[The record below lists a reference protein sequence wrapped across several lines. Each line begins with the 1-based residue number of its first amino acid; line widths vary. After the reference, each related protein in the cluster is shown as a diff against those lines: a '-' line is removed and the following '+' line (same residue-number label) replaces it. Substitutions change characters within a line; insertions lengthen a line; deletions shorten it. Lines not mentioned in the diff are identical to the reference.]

1 MSKKYKENLYRLY
14 QLQVKDKDKAV
25 QVFIE
30 NTLAKTQAMFA
41 YTGLPDTIPPV
52 EFERILQTNGTG
64 FVTMV
69 NDKLY
74 MLTGGYSGEVDA
86 YNRPTKYTVANTAL
100 KLSKTYDVATDG
112 VLVHNDTNDN
122 SLLPL
127 IGKFAVLYT
136 DAVITLDVGT
146 VLNRITMLISAS
158 DDKTKDSAEEFVKKI
173 LNGEFSVIGE
183 NQFFKGVNFQ
193 HAPTANSNNL
203 TQTVEVIQYIKAQM
217 LNELGLN
224 ANFNMKR
231 ERLNMGEVS
240 LNEDSLL
247 PYVDN
252 MLSCRQQAVQAIN
265 DKYGT
270 GIQVMLGSSWKLN
283 HESYERQLKDVTTTG
298 TQTKP
303 VDDAKTGDDKPVDDA
318 KTGDDKPVD
327 DAKTGD
333 DKPVDDDKTGDDK
346 PVDDDKT
353 GDDKPVDDDKTGD
366 DKPTDNDKTGN
377 KD

>member
-1 MSKKYKENLYRLY
+1 MSKKYKEKLYQLY

-25 QVFIE
+25 QAFIE

-64 FVTMV
+64 FVTKV
-69 NDKLY
+69 NDNLY
-74 MLTGGYSGEVDA
+74 MLAGGYSGEVDA

-203 TQTVEVIQYIKAQM
+203 TQTIEVIQYIKAHM

-303 VDDAKTGDDKPVDDA
+303 VDDKTGE
-318 KTGDDKPVD
+318 G
-327 DAKTGD
+327 
-333 DKPVDDDKTGDDK
+333 
-346 PVDDDKT
+346 
-353 GDDKPVDDDKTGD
+353 
-366 DKPTDNDKTGN
+366 KTGN

>member
-327 DAKTGD
+327 D
-333 DKPVDDDKTGDDK
+333 
-346 PVDDDKT
+346 
-353 GDDKPVDDDKTGD
+353 DKTGD

>member
-25 QVFIE
+25 QAFIE
-30 NTLAKTQAMFA
+30 NTLAKAQAMFA

-64 FVTMV
+64 FVTKV
-69 NDKLY
+69 NGNLY

-86 YNRPTKYTVANTAL
+86 YNRPTKYTVSNTAL

-203 TQTVEVIQYIKAQM
+203 TQTVEVIQYIKAHM

-231 ERLNMGEVS
+231 ERLNMGEIS

-283 HESYERQLKDVTTTG
+283 HESYERQLKDATTTG
-298 TQTKP
+298 AQT
-303 VDDAKTGDDKPVDDA
+303 
-318 KTGDDKPVD
+318 
-327 DAKTGD
+327 
-333 DKPVDDDKTGDDK
+333 KPVDDDKTGD
-346 PVDDDKT
+346 
-353 GDDKPVDDDKTGD
+353 G
-366 DKPTDNDKTGN
+366 KPTDDDQTGN

>member
-1 MSKKYKENLYRLY
+1 MAKKYKENLYRLY

-25 QVFIE
+25 QAFIE

-41 YTGLPDTIPPV
+41 YTGLPDTLPPV

-100 KLSKTYDVATDG
+100 KLTKTYDVATDG

-203 TQTVEVIQYIKAQM
+203 TQTVEVIQYIKAHL

-283 HESYERQLKDVTTTG
+283 HESYERQLKDVATTG
-298 TQTKP
+298 AQT
-303 VDDAKTGDDKPVDDA
+303 
-318 KTGDDKPVD
+318 
-327 DAKTGD
+327 
-333 DKPVDDDKTGDDK
+333 
-346 PVDDDKT
+346 
-353 GDDKPVDDDKTGD
+353 KPVDDDKTGD
-366 DKPTDNDKTGN
+366 DKPTGDDKTGN

>member
-25 QVFIE
+25 QAFIE

-41 YTGLPDTIPPV
+41 YTGLPDTLPPV

-100 KLSKTYDVATDG
+100 KLTKTYDVATDG

-173 LNGEFSVIGE
+173 LNGEFSIIGE

-203 TQTVEVIQYIKAQM
+203 TQTVEVIQYIKAHL

-298 TQTKP
+298 AQTKP
-303 VDDAKTGDDKPVDDA
+303 VDDDKKVMTNQQTMTKQVTKID
-318 KTGDDKPVD
+318 
-327 DAKTGD
+327 
-333 DKPVDDDKTGDDK
+333 
-346 PVDDDKT
+346 
-353 GDDKPVDDDKTGD
+353 
-366 DKPTDNDKTGN
+366 
-377 KD
+377 

>member
-1 MSKKYKENLYRLY
+1 MSKKYKENLYSLY

-25 QVFIE
+25 QAFIE

-41 YTGLPDTIPPV
+41 YTGLPDTLPPV

-100 KLSKTYDVATDG
+100 KLSKMYDVATDG
-112 VLVHNDTNDN
+112 ILVHNDTNDN

-173 LNGEFSVIGE
+173 LNGDFSVIGE
-183 NQFFKGVNFQ
+183 NQFFRGVNFQ
-193 HAPTANSNNL
+193 HSPTANSNNL

-231 ERLNMGEVS
+231 ERLNMGEIS

-298 TQTKP
+298 ALTKP
-303 VDDAKTGDDKPVDDA
+303 VDDG
-318 KTGDDKPVD
+318 
-327 DAKTGD
+327 
-333 DKPVDDDKTGDDK
+333 
-346 PVDDDKT
+346 
-353 GDDKPVDDDKTGD
+353 KTGD
-366 DKPTDNDKTGN
+366 DKPTENDKTGN

>member
-25 QVFIE
+25 QAFIE

-41 YTGLPDTIPPV
+41 YTGLPDTLPPV

-100 KLSKTYDVATDG
+100 KLTKTYDVATDG

-203 TQTVEVIQYIKAQM
+203 TQTVEVIQYIKAHL

-283 HESYERQLKDVTTTG
+283 HESYERQLKDVATTG
-298 TQTKP
+298 AQT
-303 VDDAKTGDDKPVDDA
+303 
-318 KTGDDKPVD
+318 
-327 DAKTGD
+327 
-333 DKPVDDDKTGDDK
+333 
-346 PVDDDKT
+346 
-353 GDDKPVDDDKTGD
+353 KPVDDDKTGD
-366 DKPTDNDKTGN
+366 DKPTDDDKTGN